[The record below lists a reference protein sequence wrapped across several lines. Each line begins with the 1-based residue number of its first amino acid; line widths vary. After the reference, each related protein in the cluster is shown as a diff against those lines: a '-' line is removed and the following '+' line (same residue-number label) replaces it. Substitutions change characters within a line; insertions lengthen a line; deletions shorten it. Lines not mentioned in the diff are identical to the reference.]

1 MRTLSLEVKGDENEE
16 IQRREARNTFSKEV
30 CIKRLVLAVAQSYVK
45 QRGENMRDNFEVFP
59 KFSTTPQTKPAKNL
73 EGKNS
78 IENYVLIYEIK
89 DEDRKIN
96 ILRFRYAR
104 IDLTKL
110 EIEK

>member
-1 MRTLSLEVKGDENEE
+1 
-16 IQRREARNTFSKEV
+16 
-30 CIKRLVLAVAQSYVK
+30 
-45 QRGENMRDNFEVFP
+45 MRDNFEVFP

-89 DEDRKIN
+89 DEDRQIH